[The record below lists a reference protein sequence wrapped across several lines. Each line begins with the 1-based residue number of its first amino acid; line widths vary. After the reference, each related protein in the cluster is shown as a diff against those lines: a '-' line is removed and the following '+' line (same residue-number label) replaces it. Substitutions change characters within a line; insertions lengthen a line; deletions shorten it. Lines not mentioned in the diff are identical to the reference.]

1 MVHNKGKT
9 VFNLIKSRAMCKL
22 VVHIV
27 SVYVLVLVCASVEMV
42 GRGLCLVS
50 ITDTL
55 TDFMLTT
62 SLYLCLY
69 VQRSIKRKFNALI
82 YNP

>member
-1 MVHNKGKT
+1 
-9 VFNLIKSRAMCKL
+9 MCKL

-42 GRGLCLVS
+42 GRGLCIVS

-55 TDFMLTT
+55 TDF
-62 SLYLCLY
+62 
-69 VQRSIKRKFNALI
+69 IGNNNFNT
-82 YNP
+82 